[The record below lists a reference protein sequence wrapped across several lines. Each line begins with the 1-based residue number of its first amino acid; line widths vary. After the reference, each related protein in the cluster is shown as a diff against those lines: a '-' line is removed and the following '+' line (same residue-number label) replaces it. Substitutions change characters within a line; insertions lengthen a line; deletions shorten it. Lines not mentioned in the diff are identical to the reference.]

1 MNKLPLTMQYDND
14 DDLFMMK
21 TSI

>member
-1 MNKLPLTMQYDND
+1 MNKLPLTMQYDNV